1 MLFPGLIKSGM
12 TFYPSLLHPASCLEQ
27 VHYSM
32 RIAILRTQI
41 LRQWTEVNMKGEPVH
56 SDKKSDRAGP
66 QGTQVFSRDQ
76 IADILDESPAPDSQR
91 ELASLVLLTNHADGS
106 ESGTAFRLSSDR
118 LTIGRSSVCD
128 LSIEEPSMSS
138 EHARLVFSDEAWRVV
153 NLLSTNGV
161 FVNDEKVF
169 SHRLHDGDEI
179 RLGRVRLRFRES
191 AGGSGGHGS
200 NISSVMKWAPWVAVA
215 MVIAGGAAIWMLK

>member
-1 MLFPGLIKSGM
+1 MFSFERL
-12 TFYPSLLHPASCLEQ
+12 Q
-27 VHYSM
+27 VHYAK
-32 RIAILRTQI
+32 RVAILENQL
-41 LRQWTEVNMKGEPVH
+41 LRQQIEVNMKGEPVQ
-56 SDKKSDRAGP
+56 SKKEAGRAGP

-76 IADILDESPAPDSQR
+76 ISDILDESAPSDNGR
-91 ELASLVLLTNHADGS
+91 ELASLVLLTSHPDGQQA
-106 ESGTAFRLSSDR
+106 GAVFKLSSDR

-138 EHARLVFSDEAWRVV
+138 EHARLVYSDDAWRVI

-179 RLGRVRLRFRES
+179 RLGRVRLRYRDPANTNRRRS
-191 AGGSGGHGS
+191 DSK
-200 NISSVMKWAPWVAVA
+200 SSVLLRWAPWVALA
-215 MVIAGGAAIWMLK
+215 VIACAAGFWMLQ

>member
-1 MLFPGLIKSGM
+1 
-12 TFYPSLLHPASCLEQ
+12 
-27 VHYSM
+27 
-32 RIAILRTQI
+32 
-41 LRQWTEVNMKGEPVH
+41 MKGEPVQ
-56 SDKKSDRAGP
+56 SKKSAGRAGP

-76 IADILDESPAPDSQR
+76 IADILDEGTTPDTER
-91 ELASLVLLTNHADGS
+91 ELASLVLLTSHDGGQDA
-106 ESGTAFRLSSDR
+106 GTVFRLSSDR

-138 EHARLVFSDEAWRVV
+138 EHARLVFSDDAWRVI

-179 RLGRVRLRFRES
+179 RLGRVRLRYREPASKNRRRSDSRSS
-191 AGGSGGHGS
+191 ALLR
-200 NISSVMKWAPWVAVA
+200 WAPWVALA
-215 MVIAGGAAIWMLK
+215 VIACAAAVWMLR

>member
-1 MLFPGLIKSGM
+1 M
-12 TFYPSLLHPASCLEQ
+12 ERNQ
-27 VHYSM
+27 VHYAK
-32 RIAILRTQI
+32 RVAILGEQP
-41 LRQWTEVNMKGEPVH
+41 LRHRTEVNMKGEPVH
-56 SDKKSDRAGP
+56 SKKDAGRAGP

-76 IADILDESPAPDSQR
+76 ISDILDESAPTETGR
-91 ELASLVLLTNHADGS
+91 ELASLVLLTSHPDGQQA
-106 ESGTAFRLSSDR
+106 GTVFKLSSDR

-138 EHARLVFSDEAWRVV
+138 EHARLVFSDDAWRVI

-179 RLGRVRLRFRES
+179 RLGRARLRYREP
-191 AGGSGGHGS
+191 AGTNRRRTDSK
-200 NISSVMKWAPWVAVA
+200 SSVVLRWAPWVALA
-215 MVIAGGAAIWMLK
+215 VIACAAAVWMLQ